1 MKPVIDKKEL
11 SEVVRAAT
19 RKPIGNNAALLDE
32 FIKSGEPVVQLN
44 TAGYSTLT
52 SCVGSMKQSIKRHG
66 CYHIIC
72 VSLNGKAYL
81 VNKTKIS
88 QEEGNDE

>member
-11 SEVVRAAT
+11 SEVVRAAA

-66 CYHIIC
+66 CHHIIC
-72 VSLNGKAYL
+72 MSLNGKAYL